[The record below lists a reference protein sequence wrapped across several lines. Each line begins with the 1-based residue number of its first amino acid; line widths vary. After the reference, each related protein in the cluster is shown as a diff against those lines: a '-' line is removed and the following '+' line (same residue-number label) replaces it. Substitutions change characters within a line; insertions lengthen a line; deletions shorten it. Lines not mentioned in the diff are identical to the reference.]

1 MNGALAAGYVL
12 LRSTLNLF
20 LICGLRLMFFLLYIL
35 LIGKSKIYYIFLEC
49 KLFPL
54 LYRSFWDYARVE
66 TAKII
71 SFIHKTY
78 PTI

>member
-1 MNGALAAGYVL
+1 
-12 LRSTLNLF
+12 
-20 LICGLRLMFFLLYIL
+20 MFFLLYIL

-71 SFIHKTY
+71 SFIRKT
-78 PTI
+78 